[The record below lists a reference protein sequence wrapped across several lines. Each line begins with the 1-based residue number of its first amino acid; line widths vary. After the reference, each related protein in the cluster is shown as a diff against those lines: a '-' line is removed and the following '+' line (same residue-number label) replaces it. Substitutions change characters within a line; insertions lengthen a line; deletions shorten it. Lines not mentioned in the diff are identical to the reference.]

1 MKNLKI
7 NIPEGY
13 EIDEQ
18 KSTFSEIIFKKKS
31 GNIRERIQTI
41 KDVFELNNTT
51 EEEFYQKWRDF
62 DNFEIGGGLE
72 RLIVKAYN
80 EGKEPNWKNSNEY
93 KYYPY
98 FHMDEFRFDD
108 VFLSYSESSVSAPSV
123 FLGKDGELNCKDAV
137 SKFLKEYK
145 LSRLGV

>member
-7 NIPEGY
+7 DIPEGY

-31 GNIRERIQTI
+31 GNIRERIQII
-41 KDVFELNNTT
+41 KDVFDLNNTT

-62 DNFEIGGGLE
+62 DNFEIGGALE

-80 EGKEPNWKNSNEY
+80 EGKEPDWRDNSY
-93 KYYPY
+93 KYSPY
-98 FHMDEFRFDD
+98 FHMDKFH
-108 VFLSYSESSVSAPSV
+108 LCCVSAYCSTSDVGALSV

>member
-41 KDVFELNNTT
+41 KDVFDLNNIT
-51 EEEFYQKWRDF
+51 EEEFYQKWRNF
-62 DNFEIGGGLE
+62 DNFEIGGALE

-80 EGKEPNWKNSNEY
+80 EGKEPDWKDSSY

-98 FHMDEFRFDD
+98 FHMDEFRLCDFD
-108 VFLSYSESSVSAPSV
+108 VRSSLGFVGAPSV